1 MMSAI
6 LQQLQGIMNE
16 KSFDRQQTIIDLCA
30 AAYPDIR
37 PWQVENAC
45 NEGRPQKSNNLY
57 YLYLSQLLH
66 PIDGHDAA
74 RRDAFLVKVC
84 AVARLLMFMYLHLAK
99 IHCFDDRNGAN
110 FLLTKSGLLDPTKQK
125 INVKIS

>member
-6 LQQLQGIMNE
+6 LQLLQGILKE
-16 KSFDRQQTIIDLCA
+16 KLFDRKQAIIDLCA

-45 NEGRPQKSNNLY
+45 NEGRSSNNNNLY

-66 PIDGHDAA
+66 PIDGHDTA
-74 RRDAFLVKVC
+74 RRDAALVKVRG
-84 AVARLLMFMYLHLAK
+84 AVRYFQFFL
-99 IHCFDDRNGAN
+99 CFH
-110 FLLTKSGLLDPTKQK
+110 
-125 INVKIS
+125 